1 MILQHL
7 KSFDTDTIIYALV
20 FQLDFFNGSFDF
32 HCLCVSFSAEHWLV
46 DKRGGLRLPAG
57 TEIETLR
64 SQPANLKELL
74 PEGGR
79 GGGAVKCKVCTANVQ
94 CKPCKCYPPSPSF
107 VAWNTDTLYILPNN
121 DRKSR
126 EP

>member
-1 MILQHL
+1 MLND
-7 KSFDTDTIIYALV
+7 FATFEEFGYGYNYIYALV

-32 HCLCVSFSAEHWLV
+32 HCLCVSFSAEPWLV

-79 GGGAVKCKVCTANVQ
+79 GGVAVKCKRAMQ
-94 CKPCKCYPPSPSF
+94 ALQMLSS
-107 VAWNTDTLYILPNN
+107 
-121 DRKSR
+121 
-126 EP
+126 

>member
-7 KSFDTDTIIYALV
+7 KSLDMDTIIYALV

-32 HCLCVSFSAEHWLV
+32 HCLCVSFSAEPWLV

-74 PEGGR
+74 PEGRREGGR
-79 GGGAVKCKVCTANVQ
+79 GGVAVKCKRAMQ
-94 CKPCKCYPPSPSF
+94 ALQMLSS
-107 VAWNTDTLYILPNN
+107 
-121 DRKSR
+121 
-126 EP
+126 

>member
-7 KSFDTDTIIYALV
+7 KSLDTDTIIYALV

-32 HCLCVSFSAEHWLV
+32 HCLCVSFSAEPWLV

-74 PEGGR
+74 PEGGWEAE
-79 GGGAVKCKVCTANVQ
+79 GFTVKCKRAMQ
-94 CKPCKCYPPSPSF
+94 ALQMLSS
-107 VAWNTDTLYILPNN
+107 
-121 DRKSR
+121 
-126 EP
+126 

>member
-7 KSFDTDTIIYALV
+7 KSLDMDTIIYALV

-32 HCLCVSFSAEHWLV
+32 HCLCVSFSAEPWLV

-79 GGGAVKCKVCTANVQ
+79 QGRGAVKCKRAMQ
-94 CKPCKCYPPSPSF
+94 ALQMLSS
-107 VAWNTDTLYILPNN
+107 
-121 DRKSR
+121 
-126 EP
+126 

>member
-1 MILQHL
+1 MHW
-7 KSFDTDTIIYALV
+7 SFNC
-20 FQLDFFNGSFDF
+20 FFFNGSFDF
-32 HCLCVSFSAEHWLV
+32 HCLCVSFSAEPWLV

-79 GGGAVKCKVCTANVQ
+79 GGVAVKCKRAMQ
-94 CKPCKCYPPSPSF
+94 ALQMLSSKFRLDKLGSLE
-107 VAWNTDTLYILPNN
+107 TDNSSK
-121 DRKSR
+121 DRQVHFSEQRQKISGALG
-126 EP
+126 